1 MSLYSSALYFMYEF
15 FWCKW
20 LMYFLSQISTL
31 ISTSNV
37 GLDTSLEGKTVG
49 AKSNL
54 MDRHIKSQQ
63 IDPGFILKVFS
74 LLPDTETRCFLL
86 IRHIWIILCV
96 ALTYLSQNQTES
108 RKASFTS
115 PANRRACTPFWKQGA
130 CLCILELGTYKYL
143 PHLGPSFPPLAQLLL
158 VSLADIL

>member
-1 MSLYSSALYFMYEF
+1 MGLFHIFLLASLHNNMPII
-15 FWCKW
+15 
-20 LMYFLSQISTL
+20 FLSFFLFLSFFISL
-31 ISTSNV
+31 IIEWVEFLWAIYLNTPPECQES
-37 GLDTSLEGKTVG
+37 G
-49 AKSNL
+49 
-54 MDRHIKSQQ
+54 
-63 IDPGFILKVFS
+63 PGFILKVFS

-115 PANRRACTPFWKQGA
+115 PANRRACTPFWKQGT